1 MISLSIGLSIDRS
14 SVIGTDG
21 PSDGL
26 LWQGATDFLLFDGA
40 TDYII
45 WQ

>member
-1 MISLSIGLSIDRS
+1 MSLPLLGVGPSAPVPSGP
-14 SVIGTDG
+14 TDG
-21 PSDGL
+21 L
-26 LWQGATDFLLFDGA
+26 IWQGATDFLLFDGA